1 MLAELL
7 SMILTLV
14 MSIAAIG
21 YSIIKNVNSIVSPT
35 TIPSTIPTVPSTI
48 ITNENLTT
56 IPIANSTTMIIAI
69 PTTNLRVPQ
78 TTIIKTTQ
86 PKVISTT
93 SPKEI
98 QSTIQETNAVIPSSS
113 TLKTI
118 LETSLQESSI
128 IYYPAC
134 DKSYDSIVNALNSIG
149 VDSSITNRGKIAELN
164 GISNF
169 SGTAEQNTKLLNL
182 LKEGKLIKSISSS
195 QTSTTSTTSAASP
208 EIKETNINKNTNV
221 KDLVTSLL
229 IYEEGTK
236 KNNQPC
242 IPYKDSLD
250 KPTIGYGKLCKDVEV
265 TSDKEAEKVCADL
278 VSKCTNSKALEWLS
292 EDIDEKTSCIQ
303 KTTNIKAAYDKASD
317 YRKCIII
324 SMAYQMGC
332 KKLAKFVKTLNLM
345 AKEEWDEAATE
356 MLISK
361 WANQTE
367 NRANRHS
374 YVIRHDNC
382 GDDFCKLYGWK
393 KK

>member
-35 TIPSTIPTVPSTI
+35 TIPSTIPTAPSTI
-48 ITNENLTT
+48 IPNENLTT
-56 IPIANSTTMIIAI
+56 IPIANSTTIIIAT
-69 PTTNLRVPQ
+69 PSTNLRVPQ
-78 TTIIKTTQ
+78 TTIIKTTL

-98 QSTIQETNAVIPSSS
+98 RSTILETNATIPSSS

-118 LETSLQESSI
+118 LETSIQESSI

-149 VDSSITNRGKIAELN
+149 VDSSKTNRKKIAELN
-164 GISNF
+164 GISNYT
-169 SGTAEQNTKLLNL
+169 GTEEQNIKLLNL
-182 LKEGKLIKSISSS
+182 LKEGKLIKSISSP
-195 QTSTTSTTSAASP
+195 QASTTSTASP
-208 EIKETNINKNTNV
+208 EIKETNINQNTNV
-221 KDLVTSLL
+221 KDLVTTLL
-229 IYEEGTK
+229 KFEEGTK
-236 KNNQPC
+236 KENQPC
-242 IPYKDSLD
+242 VAYKDTLN
-250 KPTIGYGKLCKDVEV
+250 KPTIGYGKLCKNVNV
-265 TSDKEAEKVCADL
+265 TDDEEAKKVCADL
-278 VSKCTNSKALEWLS
+278 ASICTNSKALEWLS
-292 EDIDEKTSCIQ
+292 EDIDEKTTCIQ

-332 KKLAKFVKTLNLM
+332 QKLSTFVKTLNYM
-345 AKEEWDEAATE
+345 AKEDWDNAAIE
-356 MLISK
+356 MLDSN
-361 WANQTE
+361 WARQTE

-374 YVIRHDNC
+374 YVIKHDNC
-382 GDDFCKLYGWK
+382 GDDFCKLYGWEK
-393 KK
+393 K

>member
-182 LKEGKLIKSISSS
+182 LKEGKLIKSISSP
-195 QTSTTSTTSAASP
+195 QTSTTSTASP

-229 IYEEGTK
+229 KYEEGTK
-236 KNNQPC
+236 IKNQPC
-242 IPYKDSLD
+242 VPYKDTLN
-250 KPTIGYGKLCKDVEV
+250 KPTIGYGKLCKNVNV
-265 TSDKEAEKVCADL
+265 TSDEEAKKVCADL
-278 VSKCTNSKALEWLS
+278 VSICTNSKALEWLS
-292 EDIDEKTSCIQ
+292 EDIDEKTLCIQ
-303 KTTNIKAAYDKASD
+303 KTKNIKAAYDKASD

-332 KKLAKFVKTLNLM
+332 QKLSTFVKTLDYM
-345 AKEEWDEAATE
+345 AKEDWDNAATE
-356 MLISK
+356 MLDSN
-361 WANQTE
+361 WARQTK

-374 YVIRHDNC
+374 YVTRHDNC
-382 GDDFCKLYGWK
+382 GDDFCKLYGWEK
-393 KK
+393 K

>member
-35 TIPSTIPTVPSTI
+35 TIPSTIPTVPSSI
-48 ITNENLTT
+48 IPNENLTT
-56 IPIANSTTMIIAI
+56 IPIANSTTIIIAT
-69 PTTNLRVPQ
+69 PSTNLRVPQ
-78 TTIIKTTQ
+78 TTIIKTTL
-86 PKVISTT
+86 PKEISTT

-98 QSTIQETNAVIPSSS
+98 QSTILETNATIPSSS

-118 LETSLQESSI
+118 LETSIQESSI

-149 VDSSITNRGKIAELN
+149 VDSSITNRRKIAELN

-169 SGTAEQNTKLLNL
+169 TGTEEQNIKLLNL
-182 LKEGKLIKSISSS
+182 LKEGKLIKSISSP
-195 QTSTTSTTSAASP
+195 QTSITSTASP
-208 EIKETNINKNTNV
+208 EIKETNINQNTSV

-229 IYEEGTK
+229 KYEEGTK
-236 KNNQPC
+236 KKNQPC
-242 IPYKDSLD
+242 VAYKDTLN
-250 KPTIGYGKLCKDVEV
+250 KPTIGYGKLCKNVNV
-265 TSDKEAEKVCADL
+265 TDDEEAKKVCADL
-278 VSKCTNSKALEWLS
+278 ASICTNSKALEWLS
-292 EDIDEKTSCIQ
+292 EDIDEKTTCIQ

-332 KKLAKFVKTLNLM
+332 QKLSTFVKTLNYM
-345 AKEEWDEAATE
+345 AKEDWDDAAIE
-356 MLISK
+356 MLDSN
-361 WANQTE
+361 WARQTE

-374 YVIRHDNC
+374 YVIKHDNC
-382 GDDFCKLYGWK
+382 GDDFCKLYGWEK
-393 KK
+393 K

>member
-7 SMILTLV
+7 SKILKLV
-14 MSIAAIG
+14 MSIATVA
-21 YSIIKNVNSIVSPT
+21 YSIIQNINSIFSPT

-48 ITNENLTT
+48 IPNENITT
-56 IPIANSTTMIIAI
+56 IPIENSTSMIIAI
-69 PTTNLRVPQ
+69 PSTNLRVPK
-78 TTIIKTTQ
+78 TAIIKSTEPTI
-86 PKVISTT
+86 ISTT
-93 SPKEI
+93 SPKAI
-98 QSTIQETNAVIPSSS
+98 QSTIQATNANIPSSS

-118 LETSLQESSI
+118 LETSFQESSI

-149 VDSSITNRGKIAELN
+149 VDSSKTNREKIAKLN
-164 GISNF
+164 GISNYT
-169 SGTAEQNTKLLNL
+169 GTSEQNIKLLNL
-182 LKEGKLIKSISSS
+182 LKEGKLIKSIS
-195 QTSTTSTTSAASP
+195 QTSTTSTG
-208 EIKETNINKNTNV
+208 IKETNITQNTNV

-229 IYEEGTK
+229 KYEEGTK
-236 KNNQPC
+236 NGDPC
-242 IPYKDSLD
+242 NGYKDSLD

-265 TSDKEAEKVCADL
+265 KNDDEAKKVCANANL
-278 VSKCTNSKALEWLS
+278 VSICTKAKALEWLS
-292 EDIDEKTSCIQ
+292 EDIDEKTTCIQ
-303 KTTNIKAAYDKASD
+303 NTQNIKAAYNKASD

-332 KKLAKFVKTLNLM
+332 KKLSKFVKTLDLM
-345 AKEEWDEAATE
+345 AQEKWEEASIE

-382 GDDFCKLYGWK
+382 GDDFCNLYGWK